1 MTDKALVHHLSAPRA
16 KGRPRVSTVI
26 VVTLGVAF
34 AVVMLSPFLL
44 VAMNSFKSNADYSA
58 NGPLA
63 LPKALDLSAF
73 ERFLTLIDFPTALW
87 NSVLVS
93 GLVTLGGLLIS
104 VLAAYAIGIGRIK
117 ARTWVVAVL
126 LIATMVPQEALVYP
140 LFYGAQ
146 ATSTLNTV
154 WSVIVIF
161 IVIQGAYGTH
171 LLAGVIG
178 TYATGLIEAEGVNGA
193 WAWRIWSKPDLPGLA
208 LLTRCLCASPL
219 AALMRSEAGEGA
231 RSARCCSVVWAAC
244 FGARASRRE
253 PSAGVSSRASKVASS
268 DGPGCG
274 GAAGR
279 AARLAPAWPKPA
291 GPCVSPDPRLPN
303 TRVSPYRL
311 NSFERNEVLPAAAAG
326 LAEGAGKAGR
336 SRLARIEAR

>member
-161 IVIQGAYGTH
+161 IVIQGAYGTY
-171 LLAGVIG
+171 LLAGVLG
-178 TYATGLIEAEGVNGA
+178 TFPKELIEAARVDGA
-193 WAWRIWSKPDLPGLA
+193 SAWRILWRVVVPVLRPTLSVLAVFFFIWTWNEFYLPVVLLGDSSSQTIPIALATIAQMLVMTINDLDLSMGTFVSFVACVTATFVQSDPLVGA
-208 LLTRCLCASPL
+208 LILIGCIALYAALGVVMVMFTRWRRTKAATASPQ
-219 AALMRSEAGEGA
+219 GQ
-231 RSARCCSVVWAAC
+231 
-244 FGARASRRE
+244 
-253 PSAGVSSRASKVASS
+253 
-268 DGPGCG
+268 
-274 GAAGR
+274 
-279 AARLAPAWPKPA
+279 
-291 GPCVSPDPRLPN
+291 
-303 TRVSPYRL
+303 L
-311 NSFERNEVLPAAAAG
+311 NSSSSTEIESQTG
-326 LAEGAGKAGR
+326 SGR
-336 SRLARIEAR
+336 